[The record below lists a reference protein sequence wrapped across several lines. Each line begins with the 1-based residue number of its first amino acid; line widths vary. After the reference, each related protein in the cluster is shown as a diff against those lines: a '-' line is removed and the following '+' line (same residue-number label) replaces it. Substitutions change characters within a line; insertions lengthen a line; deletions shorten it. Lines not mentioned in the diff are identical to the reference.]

1 MAEIGSISSSS
12 PAQAFQRP
20 NNTGSGD
27 QGQNGGSTGAAEDR
41 VQLSSDAR
49 AQSVQATAQE
59 AAANGSSPTVDQR
72 IEANADPAR
81 ESIQNQE
88 ITSDATDFQEAN
100 TENTSAP
107 PEQDINT
114 VSREQAEQ
122 DTANGALSSAETSVQ
137 QRGQNVNQL
146 A

>member
-20 NNTGSGD
+20 NNAGGD
-27 QGQNGGSTGAAEDR
+27 QGQEGGGSNAIEDR
-41 VQLSSDAR
+41 VEISSTGRD
-49 AQSVQATAQE
+49 QSVQSSAQQEGAT
-59 AAANGSSPTVDQR
+59 PTVDQR

-88 ITSDATDFQEAN
+88 VTSDASDFQEAN
-100 TENTSAP
+100 TENTAAP
-107 PEQDINT
+107 PEQDVNT
-114 VSREQAEQ
+114 LSRERAEQ
-122 DTANGALSSAETSVQ
+122 GSNNGALTSAQESTE

>member
-20 NNTGSGD
+20 NNAGS
-27 QGQNGGSTGAAEDR
+27 QGQDGGSTNAVEDR

-49 AQSVQATAQE
+49 AQSVQATAQD
-59 AAANGSSPTVDQR
+59 AAASGSSPTVDQR

-81 ESIQNQE
+81 ESIQNQD
-88 ITSDATDFQEAN
+88 ISTDVSDIQEAN
-100 TENTSAP
+100 TENSAAP

-114 VSREQAEQ
+114 LSRERAEQ
-122 DTANGALSSAETSVQ
+122 SSSDGALSSAESSV
-137 QRGQNVNQL
+137 
-146 A
+146 